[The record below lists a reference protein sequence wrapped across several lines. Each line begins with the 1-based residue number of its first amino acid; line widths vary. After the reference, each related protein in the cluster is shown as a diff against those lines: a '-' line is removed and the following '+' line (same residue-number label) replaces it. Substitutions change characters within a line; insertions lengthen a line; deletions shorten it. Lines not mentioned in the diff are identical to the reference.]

1 MGQTAEKK
9 FKKNKMNKLIKLRKY
24 IKIYKLDG
32 YLVPKNDEYFNE
44 YVSQSNERLKFISN
58 FSGSAGFAIILK
70 NKNYLFVD
78 GRYTIQAK
86 IQSGRNFTINTMP
99 QKLPK
104 DVLKTKKKL
113 KIGFDPKLHNA
124 RQINFLFNIKNI
136 ILKPINENLI
146 DIIWSNRPKDLIK
159 PFFSLSKKDSGQ
171 SAKEKIIKVKNDLI
185 KNKADY
191 LLVTAP
197 ENVAW
202 ILNIR
207 GCDSAFSPIPN
218 ARLLISSSGDID
230 LFSQIKKVTKI
241 KKIFSK
247 KVKFHDEDK
256 IEKKLRSLWKNNIWL
271 DSLSCSFLY
280 KNLLIKKNKIIEK
293 IDPIYSLK
301 SIKNHTEIK
310 NMKKS
315 HMIDGIALT
324 KFLFWL
330 KKNFRRKKITEISAQ
345 EKLENFRK
353 MNKTYKFPSFSTIS
367 GSGPNSA
374 IIHYKA
380 SPKSNRTLKKGD
392 LYLIDSGGQYSFG
405 TTDVTRTISLDNE
418 SNFIK
423 EIYTRVLKGHIAV
436 SNHKYKKNSK
446 GSDVDKDARKY
457 LKKIKLDYPHGTG
470 HGVGYFLNVHEGPQS
485 FSKNNKVNLIPG
497 MIISNEPGYYKE
509 GHFGIRIENLI
520 YIKKNKFEELTL
532 APIDKNLIKKNM
544 LNKKEIDWLNK
555 YHVKVKK
562 NLFKFMNRDEKAN
575 LIDAC
580 SPV

>member
-1 MGQTAEKK
+1 MK
-9 FKKNKMNKLIKLRKY
+9 KLIKLRKFL
-24 IKIYKLDG
+24 KIYELDG

-44 YVSQSNERLKFISN
+44 YVNQSSDRLKFISN

-78 GRYTIQAK
+78 GRYTIQAR
-86 IQSGRNFTINTMP
+86 IQSGKNFTIITIP
-99 QKLPK
+99 QKFPK

-113 KIGFDPKLHNA
+113 KIGFDPKLHSEK
-124 RQINFLFNIKNI
+124 QINFLFNIKNI
-136 ILKPINENLI
+136 IIKPINGNLI
-146 DIIWSNRPKDLIK
+146 DIVWSKKPKDLIK
-159 PFFSLSKKDSGQ
+159 PFFSLSKKDAGQ
-171 SAKEKIIKVKNDLI
+171 SSQGKIVKVKNVLL

-207 GCDSAFSPIPN
+207 GYDSAFSPIPN
-218 ARLLISSSGDID
+218 ARLLINSKGDID
-230 LFSQIKKVTKI
+230 LFSQLKKVTKI

-247 KVKFHDEDK
+247 KIEFHDEDK
-256 IEKKLRSLWKNNIWL
+256 IEKKLSNLWKNNIWL
-271 DSLSCSFLY
+271 DSLSCSIHY
-280 KNLLIKKNKIIEK
+280 KNLLRKRNRIIEK
-293 IDPIYSLK
+293 IDPIYFYK
-301 SIKNHTEIK
+301 SIKNPTEIK

-315 HMIDGIALT
+315 HMIDGVALT

-330 KKNFRRKKITEISAQ
+330 KKNFRKKKITEISAQ
-345 EKLENFRK
+345 KKLEGFRK

-367 GSGPNSA
+367 GTGPNSA

-380 SPKSNRTLKKGD
+380 SVKSNRTLKRGD
-392 LYLIDSGGQYSFG
+392 LYLVDSGGQYSFG
-405 TTDVTRTISLDNE
+405 TTDVTRTISLDNN
-418 SNFIK
+418 SNFIR
-423 EIYTRVLKGHIAV
+423 EVYTRVLKGHIAV
-436 SNHKYKKNSK
+436 SDYKIRKNSK
-446 GSDVDKDARKY
+446 GSDIDRNARKP
-457 LKKIKLDYPHGTG
+457 LKKVRLDYPHGTG

-485 FSKNNKVNLIPG
+485 FSKNNKVNLKPG

-520 YIKKNKFEELTL
+520 YIKKNKFEELTM
-532 APIDKNLIKKNM
+532 APIEKNLIKKKM
-544 LNKKEIDWLNK
+544 LNKKEIGWLNK
-555 YHVKVKK
+555 YHAKVKK
-562 NLFKFMNRDEKAN
+562 NLFRFMKLEEKAN